1 MMRKFLRRIWGIISF
16 PFLIIWRLLTLPVR
30 GVQKAKV
37 FLSEDPG
44 DRPLTDIIA
53 DVAAEPRSLL
63 EPIDALRKH
72 ILRALLGLAVAVGVS
87 FVFTR
92 QIINFLARPIG
103 GLEKL
108 QAIEVTETVGVFMR
122 VALLCGFTLAIPY
135 IAFELWLFIAPAL
148 RPRAKVIGLYSIP
161 LVLLFFAGGM
171 IFAYAELLPPALKF
185 LINFMGVHVVPRPAS
200 YISFVTGVLF
210 WIGIAFEFP
219 LVIYVLTAMGLVKPH
234 NLVKHWRIAIVI
246 IAILA
251 AAITP
256 TTDPVNMALVMGP
269 MVMLYFIGIGLSYL
283 AVFGRRDHKEQTLK
297 SE

>member
-1 MMRKFLRRIWGIISF
+1 M
-16 PFLIIWRLLTLPVR
+16 
-30 GVQKAKV
+30 V
-37 FLSEDPG
+37 FLSADPG

-53 DVAAEPRSLL
+53 DVAAEPRALL

-72 ILRALLGLAVAVGVS
+72 ILRALVGLAVAVGVS
-87 FVFTR
+87 FIFT
-92 QIINFLARPIG
+92 QKIVIFLAGPIG

-122 VALLCGFTLAIPY
+122 VALLCGFSLAIPY
-135 IAFELWLFIAPAL
+135 IAFELWLFAAPAL
-148 RPRAKVIGLYSIP
+148 RPRAKVIGLVSIP
-161 LVLLFFAGGM
+161 LVLIFFAGGM
-171 IFAYAELLPPALKF
+171 VFAYIELLPPALKF
-185 LINFMGVHVVPRPAS
+185 LINFMGITVIPRPAS

-210 WIGIAFEFP
+210 WIGVAFEFP

-234 NLVKHWRIAIVI
+234 NLLKHWRIGIVI

-283 AVFGRRDHKEQTLK
+283 AAMGQKNRNKEASK
-297 SE
+297 NE

>member
-1 MMRKFLRRIWGIISF
+1 
-16 PFLIIWRLLTLPVR
+16 
-30 GVQKAKV
+30 
-37 FLSEDPG
+37 
-44 DRPLTDIIA
+44 
-53 DVAAEPRSLL
+53 VAAEPRALL

-72 ILRALLGLAVAVGVS
+72 IMRALLGLAVAVGVS
-87 FVFTR
+87 FIFTR
-92 QIINFLARPIG
+92 QIINFLATPIG

-161 LVLLFFAGGM
+161 LVLIFFAGGM
-171 IFAYAELLPPALKF
+171 IFAYVELLPPALKF
-185 LINFMGVHVVPRPAS
+185 LINFMGITVVPRPAS

-234 NLVKHWRIAIVI
+234 NLIKHWRIAIVI
-246 IAILA
+246 IAVLA

-269 MVMLYFIGIGLSYL
+269 MVLLYFIGIALSYL
-283 AVFGRRDHKEQTLK
+283 AVFGQKDRKKQA
-297 SE
+297 SESQ

>member
-1 MMRKFLRRIWGIISF
+1 MGNLLRVLRTIITFPVRIF
-16 PFLIIWRLLTLPVR
+16 WRLLTLPVR
-30 GVQKAKV
+30 GIQKAKV
-37 FLSEDPG
+37 FLTADPG

-53 DVAAEPRSLL
+53 DVAAEPRALL

-87 FVFTR
+87 FIFTR
-92 QIINFLARPIG
+92 QIIEFLARPIG
-103 GLEKL
+103 GLQKL
-108 QAIEVTETVGVFMR
+108 QAIEVTETIGVFMR

-148 RPRAKVIGLYSIP
+148 RPREKVIGLYSIP

-171 IFAYAELLPPALKF
+171 IFAYVELLPPALKF
-185 LINFMGVHVVPRPAS
+185 LINFMGVSVVPRPSS

-219 LVIYVLTAMGLVKPH
+219 LVIYVLTAMGLVKPN
-234 NLVKHWRIAIVI
+234 NLIKHWRIAVVV

-269 MVMLYFIGIGLSYL
+269 MIMLYFIGIGLSYL
-283 AVFGRRDHKEQTLK
+283 AVFGQRERKKQAVKTE
-297 SE
+297 